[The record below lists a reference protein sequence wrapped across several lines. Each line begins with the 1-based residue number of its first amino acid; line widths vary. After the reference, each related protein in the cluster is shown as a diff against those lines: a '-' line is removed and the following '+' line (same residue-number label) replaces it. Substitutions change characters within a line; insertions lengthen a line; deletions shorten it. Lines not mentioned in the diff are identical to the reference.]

1 MSEQIWFK
9 DPAVLFSPSTWNQ
22 FVPTKSMSTAQA
34 LNSVVRFS
42 TYFSV
47 ILFLA
52 TGVSGYLLAIPV
64 AMAASVGL
72 YTLFPN
78 GKVLESFVSKVAKAV
93 DTKSKPETMPSAEN
107 PFMNPL
113 LTEIG
118 DNPNRPDAAPNSRS
132 DVKKEIYKAFQ
143 STTDL
148 YMDTT
153 DLFDQAQ
160 AMKAFHTLQGATIP
174 NDQEGFLN
182 WLAKGLD
189 DPDYSSA
196 PLARH
201 AKLLNEGYVEAKG
214 SMSNLKNSTDV
225 PTGTEPSAFTPSPPA
240 TKATKRAAK

>member
-9 DPAVLFSPSTWNQ
+9 DPAVLFSPSTWSQ
-22 FVPTKSMSTAQA
+22 FVPTKTMTTAQA

-52 TGVSGYLLAIPV
+52 TGVSAYLLAIPAV
-64 AMAASVGL
+64 MATSVGL
-72 YTLFPN
+72 FTLFPD
-78 GKVLESFVSKVAKAV
+78 GKVMESFVSKVSKV
-93 DTKSKPETMPSAEN
+93 LKTSKEETKPTAEN

-118 DNPNRPDAAPNSRS
+118 DNPNRPDAAPITRS
-132 DVKKEIYKAFQ
+132 DVNKAVYESFQ
-143 STTDL
+143 KTSDL

-160 AMKAFHTLQGATIP
+160 AMKTFHTLQGATIP
-174 NDQEGFLN
+174 NDQEGFLK

-189 DPDYSSA
+189 EPDYSSA

-201 AKLLNEGYVEAKG
+201 AKMLSEGYVEAKG
-214 SMSNLKNSTDV
+214 SLKHLSNSTSV
-225 PTGTEPSAFTPSPPA
+225 PTGTEPSSFTTAKAPA
-240 TKATKRAAK
+240 KLAK

>member
-1 MSEQIWFK
+1 M
-9 DPAVLFSPSTWNQ
+9 T
-22 FVPTKSMSTAQA
+22 TAQA

-52 TGVSGYLLAIPV
+52 TGVSAYLLAIPAV
-64 AMAASVGL
+64 MATSVGL
-72 YTLFPN
+72 FTLFPD
-78 GKVLESFVSKVAKAV
+78 GKVMESFVSKVSKV
-93 DTKSKPETMPSAEN
+93 MKSSKEETMPTAEN

-118 DNPNRPDAAPNSRS
+118 DNPNRPDAAPITRS
-132 DVKKEIYKAFQ
+132 DVNKAVYKSFQ
-143 STTDL
+143 QTSDL

-160 AMKAFHTLQGATIP
+160 AMKTFHTLQGATIP
-174 NDQEGFLN
+174 NDQDGFLK

-189 DPDYSSA
+189 EPDYSSA

-201 AKLLNEGYVEAKG
+201 AKMLSEGYVEAKG
-214 SMSNLKNSTDV
+214 SMKHLANSTSI
-225 PTGTEPSAFTPSPPA
+225 PTGTEPSSFTPAKAPA
-240 TKATKRAAK
+240 KLASK